1 MKLLIFEGLDRCGK
15 DTIINQLAA
24 DYPHLIRVHWGFP
37 KGETNE
43 EKTEYQV
50 KTFNAEMA
58 VQGNLRHI
66 YGANYFADGIYIW
79 NRSHIGEYVYGPMYR
94 DSNPDTWI
102 PNLEKRYFANDP
114 DVYLIYLHADVDF
127 ILNQDDG
134 KSFTTDRKKK
144 LKEMKLFNEAVDNS
158 LIKNKLKIK
167 VNDGNE
173 YIPIDTI
180 CGIIKDA
187 IG

>member
-15 DTIINQLAA
+15 DTIINHIAA
-24 DYPHLIRVHWGFP
+24 DYPHLIRVHWGYP

-43 EKTEYQV
+43 DKTEYQV
-50 KTFNAEMA
+50 KAFNAEMA

-66 YGANYFADGIYIW
+66 YGANYFEDGIYIW

-94 DSNPDTWI
+94 ESNPESWI
-102 PNLEKRYFANDP
+102 PQLESSYFKNDE
-114 DVYLIYLHADVDF
+114 DVYLIYLYADVDF
-127 ILNQDDG
+127 ILKQDDG

-144 LKEMKLFNEAVDNS
+144 QKEMRLFNEAVDKS
-158 LIKNKLKIK
+158 CIKNKLKIK

-180 CGIIKDA
+180 CQIIKDA

>member
-15 DTIINQLAA
+15 DTIINKIAE
-24 DYPHLIRVHWGFP
+24 DYSHFIRVHFSFP
-37 KGETNE
+37 KGENNE

-50 KTFNAEMA
+50 RSFNSEMT
-58 VQGNLRHI
+58 VQSNLRFI
-66 YGANYFADGIYIW
+66 YGQSYFENGIYIW

-94 DSNPDTWI
+94 DSNPESWI
-102 PNLEKRYFANDP
+102 KPLEEAFFAADEN
-114 DVYLIYLHADVDF
+114 VYLIYLYADVDF
-127 ILNQDDG
+127 LLKNDDG
-134 KSFTTDRKKK
+134 KSFTNDKDKKENE
-144 LKEMKLFNEAVDNS
+144 LKLFNEAIDKS
-158 LIKNKLKIK
+158 CIKNKLKIK

-180 CGIIKDA
+180 CQSIKDA